1 MHIYVIYVYLIRY
14 VCKIILFKYVET
26 LIEYKEKERGSPNEY
41 PAKCFDINYGFYS
54 FRSLTDFVND
64 QVICVNYHK
73 LSSRKLISKCV
84 FSFDICTRFSIRE

>member
-41 PAKCFDINYGFYS
+41 PAKCFDINYGFYIVD
-54 FRSLTDFVND
+54 RL
-64 QVICVNYHK
+64 CK
-73 LSSRKLISKCV
+73 
-84 FSFDICTRFSIRE
+84 